1 MDLNYGGNIKRSA
14 DTMSILMLAG
24 KPAHPIYLSSEC
36 LAIHLPHAYISIT
49 INLHKNKCKNRNHT
63 NYSSPA
69 CFTHIQ

>member
-1 MDLNYGGNIKRSA
+1 
-14 DTMSILMLAG
+14 MLAG
-24 KPAHPIYLSSEC
+24 KPAHTIYLSSEC